1 MQKLKECGLP
11 HYASCRHGFD
21 AGASPSGKAHGFGP
35 CIRGFESLR
44 PSQIGLSRA
53 IIVFLDRT
61 LIVFITPYEIIKK
74 ESRPDCSL
82 VAQRQILEPG
92 S

>member
-1 MQKLKECGLP
+1 
-11 HYASCRHGFD
+11 
-21 AGASPSGKAHGFGP
+21 
-35 CIRGFESLR
+35 
-44 PSQIGLSRA
+44 
-53 IIVFLDRT
+53 VFLDRT